1 MPTETAPPSIPQPHA
16 AHLTD
21 TTGGKPRR
29 RRQLALLS
37 GLSCVDNSE
46 SSVVSVLFPSLRAAL
61 GLPLAALGVL
71 VGVAKLAAVIF
82 GPVWVAA
89 AQRYPRK
96 NVLAVCCGL
105 WGVWTIG
112 SGFAQNY
119 VQLLV
124 LFTISAAGVAG
135 GGPLVNALLSDLFD
149 DRTRGRASG
158 YLYGLAALGTG
169 LAGPLLG
176 LLSDAEDG
184 WRYGFFIAGSIQV
197 LFGILILLF
206 LRDPGIGA
214 SEPQLNGTATVS
226 HGNHTLTWAR
236 VRELLRNRTLM
247 LICLQRVVNG
257 QFVIISFGVTFLV
270 VERGFTN
277 AEASFLTVPFAVAYL
292 AGSILGGLVTDRVHL
307 RKPRTGRVMAL
318 QCTVIAFAAV
328 AYFVTQVTWQTLTM
342 YFVLFGVL
350 AAIQGCTPGINR
362 PLVMSTTLPELRG
375 AAFALML
382 SAEAAGWAC
391 ATVLVG
397 YLGDAFGLQ
406 FAFLWLVVVLML
418 VNGALISFLYRTY
431 PRDAAAV
438 QSELI
443 RRASTA
449 GTTSS

>member
-1 MPTETAPPSIPQPHA
+1 MPTEAAPPPIPQPYT

-21 TTGGKPRR
+21 TSGKKPRR
-29 RRQLALLS
+29 WRQLALLS
-37 GLSCVDNSE
+37 GLSSVDNSE
-46 SSVVSVLFPSLRAAL
+46 SSVVSVLFPALRTAL

-71 VGVAKLAAVIF
+71 VGVGKLAGVIF
-82 GPVWVAA
+82 GPVWVAV

-149 DRTRGRASG
+149 DKTRGRAAG

-176 LLSDAEDG
+176 RLSDVEDG
-184 WRYGFFIAGSIQV
+184 WRYGFFVAGSIQV
-197 LFGILILLF
+197 LFGILVLLF
-206 LRDPGIGA
+206 LRDPGVGA
-214 SEPQLNGTATVS
+214 SEPQLSSAAPTS
-226 HGNHTLTWAR
+226 RGNHTLTWAR

-270 VERGFTN
+270 DERGFTN
-277 AEASFLTVPFAVAYL
+277 AEASFLTVPFSAAYL
-292 AGSILGGLVTDRVHL
+292 AGTILGGMVTDRVHL

-318 QCTVIAFAAV
+318 QFTVIAYAVV
-328 AYFVTQVTWQTLTM
+328 AYFVTQFTWQTLAM
-342 YFVLFGVL
+342 HFVLFGVL
-350 AAIQGCTPGINR
+350 AAIQGSTPGINR

-391 ATVLVG
+391 TTVLVG
-397 YLGDAFGLQ
+397 YLGDALGLQ
-406 FAFLWLVVVLML
+406 VAFLWLVVVLML

-438 QSELI
+438 QAELV

-449 GTTSS
+449 RTTSS